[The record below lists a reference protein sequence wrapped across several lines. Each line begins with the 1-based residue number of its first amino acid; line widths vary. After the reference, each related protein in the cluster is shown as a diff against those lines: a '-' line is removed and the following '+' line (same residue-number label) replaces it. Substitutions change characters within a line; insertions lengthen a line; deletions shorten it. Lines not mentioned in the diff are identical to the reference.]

1 MVKAICFHEFGGPE
15 VLKWE
20 DIEVGDPGPGQLR
33 LRHTSIGLNLLD
45 ARVREGLY
53 PVLPDLPAVSGAE
66 AAGVIEAVGDGVE
79 GFTVGQR
86 VGYASGF
93 AGAYAESRL
102 IDANVVVALPDA
114 ISDEDAAASLLK
126 GMTAEYLVNRCYPVN
141 VGEFALVH
149 AAAGGVGLFL
159 CQWLK
164 HLGVTVIGTTTSEE
178 KKDLI
183 LANGAAHAV
192 NSRTENYTELA
203 REVSGGDGVHVV
215 YDSVGP
221 DVWQASL
228 DALRPLGYYVNYGN
242 ASGQLAPIDSVDLQ
256 MHGSVFFTKASMRYY
271 HLTRQEVDNA
281 AAALFE
287 VMASGAV
294 KPAIGQR
301 YALADAAQAQIDV
314 TERRTTGSTVLTP

>member
-33 LRHTSIGLNLLD
+33 LRHTSIGLNFLD